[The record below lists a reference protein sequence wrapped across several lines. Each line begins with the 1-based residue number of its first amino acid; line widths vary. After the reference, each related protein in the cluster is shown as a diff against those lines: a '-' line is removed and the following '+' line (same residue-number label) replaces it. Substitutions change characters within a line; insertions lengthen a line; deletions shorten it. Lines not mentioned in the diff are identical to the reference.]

1 MGTTPAEGGI
11 TGAQSLHGR
20 VALVTGAS
28 RGIGRGIALE
38 LAAAGAAIVV
48 NYRRN
53 EEAATEVVA
62 EIEGA
67 GGRAMA
73 VAASMAV
80 PDEVD
85 ALADAAIEAFGHV
98 DALVANAGVA
108 SRGAAVA
115 DTEPEEFE
123 RLLSTHVLS
132 AARLLRRLLPQMREQ
147 PRGDVVMISSSELGS
162 MRAGGAPYNMA
173 KAALEAL
180 AFTVAK
186 EEIGNGIHVNVVAP
200 GLIVTDM
207 GAKLVRAKLGLED
220 MTALDAAQ
228 PLGRLGRPADV
239 GRVVSFLLSEG
250 AGFVTGQRIVV
261 DGGVDA
267 SPTDQ

>member
-1 MGTTPAEGGI
+1 MNEERPLG
-11 TGAQSLHGR
+11 GR
-20 VALVTGAS
+20 VALITGAS

-38 LAAAGAAIVV
+38 LARAGAAIVV

-53 EEAATEVVA
+53 GEAAEEVVA
-62 EIEGA
+62 EIEAG
-67 GGRAMA
+67 GGRALA

-80 PDEVD
+80 PEEVD
-85 ALADAAIEAFGHV
+85 ALAEAAIDAFGYV
-98 DALVANAGVA
+98 DALIANAGVA
-108 SRGAAVA
+108 SRGAIVA
-115 DTEPEEFE
+115 DTDPDEFE

-132 AARLLRRLLPQMREQ
+132 AARLLRRLLPQMRER
-147 PRGDVVMISSSELGS
+147 PRGDVVMISSSELSG
-162 MRAGGAPYNMA
+162 MRAGGAPYNVA

-207 GAKLVRAKLGLED
+207 GARLVRAKLGLED
-220 MTALDAAQ
+220 MTELDAAQ
-228 PLGRLGRPADV
+228 PLGRLGRPSDV
-239 GRVVSFLLSEG
+239 GGVVRFLLSEG
-250 AGFVTGQRIVV
+250 AGFLTGQRIVV

-267 SPTDQ
+267 SPTDK